1 MAKDFVHLH
10 VHTEYSLLDGFCP
23 IQRLLERVK
32 ELHMHSIA
40 ITDHGNM
47 FGVVQFYKKAK
58 ELGIKPILGCE
69 IYVAEKDHKIKSQDN
84 PMYHLILLAETQQGY
99 KNLLKIVS
107 EAYVNGFYYK
117 PRVSKDFIRTYAEGI
132 IALSACLA
140 GEVQQALLMN
150 NEALA
155 KEKAY
160 IYQDIFGKDNFFLE
174 LQDHRLSEQRLVNR
188 GLLHLAEEEGFDLVC
203 TNDVHY
209 IRREDH
215 ETHDVLL
222 CIQTGKKLNDTER
235 MRFPSEEFYLKSQE
249 EMEAMFG
256 QIPGAMENT
265 VRIAKR
271 CNVELDFH
279 HLHLPE
285 FPLPEGETNTGY
297 LRKLTMEGL
306 KERYPV
312 LEGRHLERLEMELGI
327 IEKMGYVDYF
337 LIVWD
342 FVHYAKSHDIP
353 VGPGRG
359 SAAASIVSYAL
370 KITDLDPL
378 KYNLLF
384 ERFLNPERVSMPDID
399 IDFCYENRGKVIQY
413 VTKKY
418 GEDRVS
424 QIVTF
429 GTMAARGAIR
439 DVGRVMDIRL
449 GQVDAIAKS
458 VPMQLGITLDKALE
472 ISKDFRQYYD
482 EVPQFRKLIDMAKA
496 VEGMPR
502 NVSTHAAGVLVSKE
516 PVTEYVPLAR
526 NGDII
531 TTQFNMIELEELG
544 LLKMDFLG
552 LRTLTVIRDALKL
565 IEKDYKIKVR
575 LEEMDPNDPQVIV
588 QFNKAQTVGLFQ
600 FESQGMRAFL
610 KELKP
615 TAFEDLIAANSLFRP
630 GPMDEIPT
638 YIRNKHYPEQT
649 EYLDEKLRPILEN
662 TYGTIVYQE
671 QVMEI
676 VRRIGGFSLG
686 GADLLR
692 RAMGKK
698 KMDVMQH
705 ERQRFIYGETD
716 EEGKVLIP
724 GAVRNGISE
733 EVAGKIYDLML
744 DFAKYAFNKAHSAA
758 YSLVAIQTAWLKAY
772 YPVQYMAALIS
783 SVVGNSAQV
792 TLYIQEM
799 KRMGIKLLP
808 PDVNFSRKKFTTE
821 EGKVRFGLLGVK
833 NVGANFIDTLVE
845 AREKFGAFESI
856 QDFVRKVERINSSV
870 MNKKAVESLV
880 RAGAFASVHSNRNQL
895 VHVFEGVIDAEH
907 DKSRKNIEG
916 QVSFFDQ
923 METIK
928 EYPFPKVDE
937 FSKEQILA
945 DEKEMLGIYLT
956 DHPLRPYEEEIN
968 RWVNFSTLELKEDNL
983 EDLDNKKVVVAGTV
997 ESRRE
1002 LLTKKQEQMA
1012 FLQIEDFYAPL
1023 DVVCFPRIYAPLRSQ
1038 LETGRK
1044 GIFMGRLQ
1052 ISESD
1057 EPKLL
1062 LESFMPLGEFAET
1075 VYLKV
1080 RSMNDSKWKEA
1091 RKWMEEN
1098 PGNCAVAVYFEE
1110 EDKRIR
1116 WKRLTIAKT
1125 PMVLYKLRS
1134 LLGEEN
1140 VVLS

>member
-370 KITDLDPL
+370 KITDLSS
-378 KYNLLF
+378 K
-384 ERFLNPERVSMPDID
+384 
-399 IDFCYENRGKVIQY
+399 
-413 VTKKY
+413 
-418 GEDRVS
+418 DR
-424 QIVTF
+424 
-429 GTMAARGAIR
+429 
-439 DVGRVMDIRL
+439 
-449 GQVDAIAKS
+449 KS
-458 VPMQLGITLDKALE
+458 V
-472 ISKDFRQYYD
+472 
-482 EVPQFRKLIDMAKA
+482 V
-496 VEGMPR
+496 
-502 NVSTHAAGVLVSKE
+502 
-516 PVTEYVPLAR
+516 
-526 NGDII
+526 
-531 TTQFNMIELEELG
+531 
-544 LLKMDFLG
+544 
-552 LRTLTVIRDALKL
+552 
-565 IEKDYKIKVR
+565 
-575 LEEMDPNDPQVIV
+575 
-588 QFNKAQTVGLFQ
+588 
-600 FESQGMRAFL
+600 
-610 KELKP
+610 
-615 TAFEDLIAANSLFRP
+615 
-630 GPMDEIPT
+630 
-638 YIRNKHYPEQT
+638 
-649 EYLDEKLRPILEN
+649 
-662 TYGTIVYQE
+662 
-671 QVMEI
+671 
-676 VRRIGGFSLG
+676 
-686 GADLLR
+686 
-692 RAMGKK
+692 
-698 KMDVMQH
+698 
-705 ERQRFIYGETD
+705 
-716 EEGKVLIP
+716 
-724 GAVRNGISE
+724 
-733 EVAGKIYDLML
+733 
-744 DFAKYAFNKAHSAA
+744 
-758 YSLVAIQTAWLKAY
+758 
-772 YPVQYMAALIS
+772 
-783 SVVGNSAQV
+783 
-792 TLYIQEM
+792 
-799 KRMGIKLLP
+799 
-808 PDVNFSRKKFTTE
+808 
-821 EGKVRFGLLGVK
+821 
-833 NVGANFIDTLVE
+833 
-845 AREKFGAFESI
+845 
-856 QDFVRKVERINSSV
+856 
-870 MNKKAVESLV
+870 
-880 RAGAFASVHSNRNQL
+880 
-895 VHVFEGVIDAEH
+895 
-907 DKSRKNIEG
+907 
-916 QVSFFDQ
+916 
-923 METIK
+923 
-928 EYPFPKVDE
+928 
-937 FSKEQILA
+937 
-945 DEKEMLGIYLT
+945 
-956 DHPLRPYEEEIN
+956 
-968 RWVNFSTLELKEDNL
+968 
-983 EDLDNKKVVVAGTV
+983 
-997 ESRRE
+997 
-1002 LLTKKQEQMA
+1002 
-1012 FLQIEDFYAPL
+1012 
-1023 DVVCFPRIYAPLRSQ
+1023 
-1038 LETGRK
+1038 
-1044 GIFMGRLQ
+1044 
-1052 ISESD
+1052 
-1057 EPKLL
+1057 
-1062 LESFMPLGEFAET
+1062 
-1075 VYLKV
+1075 
-1080 RSMNDSKWKEA
+1080 
-1091 RKWMEEN
+1091 
-1098 PGNCAVAVYFEE
+1098 
-1110 EDKRIR
+1110 
-1116 WKRLTIAKT
+1116 
-1125 PMVLYKLRS
+1125 
-1134 LLGEEN
+1134 
-1140 VVLS
+1140 